1 MSKQELIAGLNKDLA
16 NELAAMIQ
24 YTVYAAKVTGP
35 FRPQLRQF
43 LLAEV
48 TDEQGHAKLLSDKI
62 VTLGGEPTTVPA
74 KVAVP
79 NSNKGML
86 EAILESEKQAVIN
99 YTERAAQADALGLKA
114 LVMDLEDMIRD
125 ETEHSEETQKILND
139 WPL

>member
-16 NELAAMIQ
+16 NEFAAVIQ

-74 KVAVP
+74 KVTVP
-79 NSNKGML
+79 DSNKGML

-99 YTERAAQADALGLKA
+99 YTQRAAQAEALGLKA

-125 ETEHSEETQKILND
+125 ETGHSEETQKILND